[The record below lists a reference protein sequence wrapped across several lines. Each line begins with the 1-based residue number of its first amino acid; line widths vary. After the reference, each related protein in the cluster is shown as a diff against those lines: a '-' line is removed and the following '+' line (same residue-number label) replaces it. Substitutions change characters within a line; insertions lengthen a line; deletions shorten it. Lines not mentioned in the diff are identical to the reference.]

1 MDKLAS
7 DKKFKY
13 IICPIGFV
21 FSIVW
26 LGIAPRTVG
35 LIILAFLIV
44 AYITI
49 SLHRSSKLIVKGW
62 FVFMAVTIQPFDI
75 TFRDVP
81 GSPKLVPYIM
91 GLPSEE
97 AKLKES
103 QGEIVLGGCI
113 VSGFEPKWVLVW

>member
-1 MDKLAS
+1 
-7 DKKFKY
+7 
-13 IICPIGFV
+13 
-21 FSIVW
+21 
-26 LGIAPRTVG
+26 
-35 LIILAFLIV
+35 
-44 AYITI
+44 
-49 SLHRSSKLIVKGW
+49 
-62 FVFMAVTIQPFDI
+62 MAVTIQPFDI